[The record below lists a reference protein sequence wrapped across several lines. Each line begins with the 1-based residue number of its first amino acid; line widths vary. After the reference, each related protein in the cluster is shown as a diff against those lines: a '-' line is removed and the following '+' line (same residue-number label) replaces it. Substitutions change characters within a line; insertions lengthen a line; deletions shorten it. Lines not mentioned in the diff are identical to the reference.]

1 MRIKSKLVTYL
12 LAISLIPLL
21 ITMILSLG
29 YTSNVVEKLT
39 LQAGQERVDTSAEKL
54 SAYFSS
60 RISELQAYSQ
70 TPLVTSMNWH
80 PMRDFL
86 RSEVK
91 RHQGIYEK
99 FILSVPSAHFRN
111 TKVGNPAK
119 DDFASFNDN
128 DPNAKLKSIRTRGYW
143 QALIGTNTNAE
154 PRSHVSNPM
163 VSYTTGVKQVV
174 VGSTILSSY
183 GQLIG
188 MLGGGIAWKEIE
200 KNINTIRNG
209 IINDYGSE
217 VKLSLVDSDGI
228 YIYHWNPEKV
238 VHLSLDSNGK
248 YVLNDIGEK
257 IVHLSKITEESSE
270 ELVDAGKSLLQGRHG
285 YRFYTSAD
293 SQQEMVALY
302 APVRAAGYGLIM
314 SIPKT
319 AILAPVT
326 NLQSYFG
333 VLILFIASAVLLLA
347 ALTARRVLRRIL
359 TLNEASKMIA
369 AGDYE
374 KIIIPAGHDEISEL
388 AVSFN
393 TMADDLKTREQCL
406 HTERQESERVLQ
418 DHNIELEKKVEQ
430 RTAAILAAQEQ
441 LSDFKDAIDEHSI
454 VSMTDITGTITFA
467 NDKFCDISGY
477 SREELI
483 GQNHRILNSGNQDRS
498 YWGDMFQTISKGRTW
513 HDEVRNIAKDGSFY
527 WVKTTIM
534 PSFDETGTIK
544 NYISIRTDI
553 TENKQLN
560 EKVSYQASHD
570 VLTGLV
576 NRREFEKRLEQLISR
591 SEDGVPHSVLY
602 LDLDEFKVVND
613 TCGHHAGDELL
624 RQIPGLIQQH
634 SRRADLVAR
643 LGGDEFG
650 IILNAC
656 DEEYAKKVAH
666 LILESISDF
675 EFCWKSQSYKIGV
688 SIGIVVLGDEP
699 TNLAETLK
707 SADSACYAAK
717 DRGRNTVVVY
727 SPSDNEI
734 ANRQE
739 QMSWVSKL
747 TQCLE
752 NDQFVLY
759 AQPIIA
765 TKEPESNNISYE
777 ILLRMTEGDKVI
789 PPGAFLP
796 AAERYNKIMQIDRW
810 VVSKT
815 FSMIKDQITFLEN
828 TDHISINLSGTSI
841 ADKSFMKFLVDEIDH
856 SNLHNKICF
865 EITETAAVTN
875 LSSASKA
882 INILHGMGIRF
893 SLDDFGSGLSSFAYL
908 KNLRVDY
915 LKINGHFVK
924 DIVTDPIDRAMV
936 NSIHE
941 VGSVMGKTTIAEF
954 VENDEILSVLRD
966 IGVDYVQGYGIGKP
980 CPLTNLLQYSNDES
994 DTGEWLTPVSRSNP
1008 HIA

>member
-12 LAISLIPLL
+12 LAISLTPLL
-21 ITMILSLG
+21 ITMGLSLG
-29 YTSNVVEKLT
+29 YTSNEVEKLT
-39 LQAGQERVDTSAEKL
+39 LQAARERVDTSAEIL

-60 RISELQAYSQ
+60 RISEIQAYTQ
-70 TPLVTSMNWH
+70 TPLVTSMDWH

-86 RSEVK
+86 RREVN
-91 RHQGIYEK
+91 RHQGVYEK
-99 FILSVPSAHFRN
+99 FILSGPSSHFRN
-111 TKVGNPAK
+111 TTVGNPAK

-128 DPNAKLKSIRTRGYW
+128 DPNAKLKSIRKRGYW
-143 QALIGTNTNAE
+143 QALVGTNKNAE
-154 PRSHVSNPM
+154 PRTHVSNPM
-163 VSYTTGVKQVV
+163 ISYTTGVKQVV
-174 VGSTILSSY
+174 VGSSILSAD

-217 VKLSLVDSDGI
+217 VKISLVDSDGI
-228 YIYHWNPEKV
+228 YIYHWDPEKV
-238 VHLSLDSNGK
+238 VHLSLDEDGK
-248 YVLNDIGEK
+248 PILNDIGEK
-257 IVHLSKITEESSE
+257 IVHLSKITEDSSK
-270 ELVDAGKSLLQGRHG
+270 ELVNVGESLLKGMNG

-293 SQQEMVALY
+293 SQQELVALY
-302 APVRAAGYGLIM
+302 APVHAAGYGLIM

-319 AILAPVT
+319 TILAPVA

-333 VLILFIASAVLLLA
+333 ILILIVTSAVLILS

-359 TLNEASKMIA
+359 KLNEASKMIA

-374 KIIIPAGHDEISEL
+374 KKITPRGHDEISEL

-393 TMADDLKTREQCL
+393 TMSDGLKTREQSL

-418 DHNIELEKKVEQ
+418 DLNLELEKKVDQ
-430 RTAAILAAQEQ
+430 RTAAILAAKEQ

-454 VSMTDITGTITFA
+454 VSMTDLDGTITFA

-483 GQNHRILNSGNQDRS
+483 GQNHRLLNSGNQDTS
-498 YWGDMFQTISKGRTW
+498 YWGDMFQTISKGKSW

-534 PSFDETGTIK
+534 PSFDDTGTIK

-576 NRREFEKRLEQLISR
+576 NRREFERRLEQLISR

-624 RQIPGLIQQH
+624 RQIPDLIKQH
-634 SRRADLVAR
+634 TRKADLVAR

-650 IILNAC
+650 LILNAC
-656 DEEYAKKVAH
+656 DENNAKNVANI
-666 LILESISDF
+666 ILQSISDF
-675 EFCWKSQSYKIGV
+675 QFCWKSQCYKIGV

-747 TQCLE
+747 TRCLE
-752 NDQFVLY
+752 DDQFVLY
-759 AQPIIA
+759 SQPIVPA
-765 TKEPESNNISYE
+765 NNSESDNISYE
-777 ILLRMTEGDKVI
+777 ILLRMTDGGNII

-796 AAERYNKIMQIDRW
+796 AAERYNKITQIDRW
-810 VVSKT
+810 VVSRT
-815 FSMIKDQITFLEN
+815 FSMIKDHRGFLEK
-828 TDHISINLSGTSI
+828 TDHISINLSGVSLTDESFI
-841 ADKSFMKFLVDEIDH
+841 AFLVDEIEGN
-856 SNLHNKICF
+856 NLHGKICF

-875 LSSASKA
+875 LSAASKA
-882 INILHGMGIRF
+882 INILHAMGVRF

-908 KNLRVDY
+908 KNLQVDY
-915 LKINGHFVK
+915 LKIDGHFVK

-980 CPLTNLLQYSNDES
+980 RPLTSLLQYSNDES
-994 DTGEWLTPVSRSNP
+994 DTEELPEPVSRSKFTG
-1008 HIA
+1008 

>member
-21 ITMILSLG
+21 ITMGLSLG
-29 YTSNVVEKLT
+29 YTSDVVEKLT
-39 LQAGQERVDTSAEKL
+39 LQAARERVETSAEQL
-54 SAYFSS
+54 SAYFSA
-60 RISELQAYSQ
+60 RISEVQAYSQ
-70 TPLVTSMNWH
+70 TPLLTSMNWY
-80 PMRDFL
+80 PIREFL
-86 RSEVK
+86 RKEVN
-91 RHQGIYEK
+91 RHQGVYEK
-99 FILSVPSAHFRN
+99 FILSGPDSHFRN
-111 TKVGNPAK
+111 TTVGNPAK
-119 DDFASFNDN
+119 DDFASFDDK
-128 DPNAKLKSIRTRGYW
+128 DPDAKLKSIRKRGYW
-143 QALIGTNTNAE
+143 QALIGTNTEAE
-154 PRSHVSNPM
+154 PRTHVSNPM
-163 VSYTTGVKQVV
+163 ISYTTGVKQVV
-174 VGSTILSSY
+174 VGSSILSPD
-183 GQLIG
+183 GKLIG
-188 MLGGGIAWKEIE
+188 MLGGGIAWNEIE

-209 IINDYGSE
+209 IINDYGSD

-228 YIYHWNPEKV
+228 YIYHWTPEKV
-238 VHLSLDSNGK
+238 VHLSLDKTGK
-248 YVLNDIGEK
+248 PVLNDIGEK
-257 IVHLSKITEESSE
+257 IVNLSKITEESSE
-270 ELVDAGKSLLQGRHG
+270 ELVNAGKSLLQGRHG

-319 AILAPVT
+319 TILVPVA
-326 NLQSYFG
+326 NLETYFG
-333 VLILFIASAVLLLA
+333 ILILFIASAVLILA

-359 TLNEASKMIA
+359 NLNEASKMIA

-393 TMADDLKTREQCL
+393 TMADDLKAREQSL
-406 HTERQESERVLQ
+406 HTERQESENILQ
-418 DHNIELEKKVEQ
+418 NHNLGLEKKVEQ

-454 VSMTDITGTITFA
+454 VSMTGLDGTITFA

-477 SREELI
+477 SRKELI
-483 GQNHRILNSGNQDRS
+483 GQNHRLLNSGNQNQD
-498 YWGDMFQTISKGRTW
+498 YWRKMFLTVSSGKTW

-534 PSFDETGTIK
+534 PSFDDTGAIK

-560 EKVSYQASHD
+560 EKISYQASHD

-576 NRREFEKRLEQLISR
+576 NRREFERRLEQLISR
-591 SEDGVPHSVLY
+591 SEDGVPHSVFY
-602 LDLDEFKVVND
+602 LDLDEFKIIND

-624 RQIPGLIQQH
+624 RQVPDLIKQH
-634 SRRADLVAR
+634 TRKADLVAR

-656 DEEYAKKVAH
+656 DEENATKVAN

-675 EFCWKSQSYKIGV
+675 QFCWKNQCYKIGV

-734 ANRQE
+734 VSRRE
-739 QMSWVSKL
+739 QMNWVSKL

-752 NDQFVLY
+752 QDQFVLY
-759 AQPIIA
+759 AQPIVA
-765 TKEPESNNISYE
+765 TNDPESKNSSYE
-777 ILLRMTEGDKVI
+777 ILLRMTEGEKII

-796 AAERYNKIMQIDRW
+796 AAERYNKITQIDRW
-810 VVSKT
+810 VVSNT
-815 FSMIKDQITFLEN
+815 LSMIKDQHEFLEN
-828 TDHISINLSGTSI
+828 TDHVSINLSGVSL
-841 ADKSFMKFLVDEIDH
+841 ADTSFMKFLVDEIDR
-856 SNLHNKICF
+856 SDLQNKICF

-875 LSSASKA
+875 LSAATKA
-882 INILHGMGIRF
+882 INLLHGMGIRF

-915 LKINGHFVK
+915 LKIDGHFVK

-980 CPLTNLLQYSNDES
+980 CPLTSMLHYSNDVT
-994 DTGEWLTPVSRSNP
+994 DTKEWPAQVSGSKSTG
-1008 HIA
+1008 

>member
-12 LAISLIPLL
+12 LAISLVPLL
-21 ITMILSLG
+21 ITMGLSLG
-29 YTSNVVEKLT
+29 YTSDVVEKLT
-39 LQAGQERVDTSAEKL
+39 LQAARERVDTSAEIL

-60 RISELQAYSQ
+60 RIAEVQAYSQ
-70 TPLVTSMNWH
+70 SPLVSSMDWH
-80 PMRDFL
+80 PIREFL
-86 RSEVK
+86 RKEVK
-91 RHQGIYEK
+91 RHQGVYEK
-99 FILSVPSAHFRN
+99 FILSGPSSHFRN
-111 TKVGNPAK
+111 TRVGNPAK
-119 DDFASFNDN
+119 DDFASFNDKE
-128 DPNAKLKSIRTRGYW
+128 PNAKLKSIRKRGYW
-143 QALIGTNTNAE
+143 QALIGTNENTE
-154 PRSHVSNPM
+154 PRAHVSNPM
-163 VSYTTGVKQVV
+163 ISYTTGVKQVV
-174 VGSTILSSY
+174 VGSTIFSPD
-183 GQLIG
+183 GQLVG
-188 MLGGGIAWKEIE
+188 MLGGGIAWQEIE

-228 YIYHWNPEKV
+228 YIYHWDPEKV
-238 VHLSLDSNGK
+238 VHLKLDTNGK
-248 YVLNDIGEK
+248 PVLNDIGEK
-257 IVHLSKITEESSE
+257 IVRLSKITEENSKG
-270 ELVDAGKSLLQGRHG
+270 LVTAGESLLQGNSG
-285 YRFYTSAD
+285 YSFYTSAD
-293 SQQEMVALY
+293 AQQELVALY

-319 AILAPVT
+319 VILAPVA
-326 NLQSYFG
+326 NLESYFS
-333 VLILFIASAVLLLA
+333 VLIIIIASAVLVLA
-347 ALTARRVLRRIL
+347 VLTARQVLRRIL
-359 TLNEASKMIA
+359 KLNEASKMIA
-369 AGDYE
+369 GGDYE
-374 KIIIPAGHDEISEL
+374 KKIIPAGHDEISEL
-388 AVSFN
+388 ATSFN
-393 TMADDLKTREQCL
+393 TMADDLKAREQSL
-406 HTERQESERVLQ
+406 HTEREEAEKVLQ
-418 DHNIELEKKVEQ
+418 LHNLELEKKVEQ

-454 VSMTDITGTITFA
+454 VSMTDLDGTITFA

-477 SREELI
+477 SRQELI
-483 GQNHRILNSGNQDRS
+483 GQNHRLLNSGNQDQN
-498 YWGDMFQTISKGRTW
+498 YWKNMFLTVSSGKTW

-534 PSFDETGTIK
+534 PALDDTGAIK

-560 EKVSYQASHD
+560 EKISYQASHD
-570 VLTGLV
+570 ILTGLV
-576 NRREFEKRLEQLISR
+576 NRREFERRLEQLISR

-624 RQIPGLIQQH
+624 RQIPDLIQQH
-634 SRRADLVAR
+634 TRKADLVAR

-656 DEEYAKKVAH
+656 DEMNAEKVSN
-666 LILESISDF
+666 LILQRISDF
-675 EFCWKSQSYKIGV
+675 QFCWKSQCYKIGV

-717 DRGRNTVVVY
+717 DRGRNTVVIY

-734 ANRQE
+734 VNRQE
-739 QMSWVSKL
+739 QMNWVSKL
-747 TQCLE
+747 TQSLE
-752 NDQFVLY
+752 HDHFVLY
-759 AQPIIA
+759 AQPIVA
-765 TKEPESNNISYE
+765 TNDTESNKISYE
-777 ILLRMTEGDKVI
+777 ILLRMTEGEKVI

-796 AAERYNKIMQIDRW
+796 AAERYNKITQIDRW
-810 VVSKT
+810 VVSNT
-815 FSMIKDQITFLEN
+815 LSMIKDQHEFLEN
-828 TDHISINLSGTSI
+828 TDHVSINLSGVSL
-841 ADKSFMKFLVDEIDH
+841 ADISFMNFLVDEIDR
-856 SNLHNKICF
+856 SNLQNKICF

-875 LSSASKA
+875 LSAATRA

-908 KNLRVDY
+908 KNLQVDY
-915 LKINGHFVK
+915 LKIDGHFVK

-966 IGVDYVQGYGIGKP
+966 IGVNYVQGFGIGKP
-980 CPLTNLLQYSNDES
+980 RPLTSLLQYCNDEP
-994 DTGEWLTPVSRSNP
+994 DTGEWPTRVSTSRL
-1008 HIA
+1008 